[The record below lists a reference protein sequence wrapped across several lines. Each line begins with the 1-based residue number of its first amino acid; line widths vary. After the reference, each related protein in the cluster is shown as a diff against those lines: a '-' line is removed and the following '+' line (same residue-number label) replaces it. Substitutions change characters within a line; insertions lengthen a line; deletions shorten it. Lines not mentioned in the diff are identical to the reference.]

1 MLVIN
6 EHKAQINIR
15 RAYIYFPLEHI
26 LPLHEDPPRL
36 LDSSSV
42 RQPPLNKQPSAVL
55 MISNMTNSSN
65 DANLPNILN
74 FYSIIFLK
82 YIVLNS

>member
-15 RAYIYFPLEHI
+15 RAYIYFPFEHI

-65 DANLPNILN
+65 DANLPNILT
-74 FYSIIFLK
+74 FTLLFF
-82 YIVLNS
+82 